1 VAFPLHVSNDSHYD
15 ADEVSDWLGSG
26 PSPKKV
32 IMKDLFVAD
41 LQANQPIA
49 TTFLVKS
56 KDVKSKKSGE
66 PYLALI
72 LGDRSG
78 ELEAKMWDNVEEVEP
93 TFDRDDFIKVKGL
106 VQIFRNRPQLTIHK
120 LRPCRD
126 GEVDF
131 ADYFP
136 KTTKDVEVMFEELL
150 GIVDAIETQPLR
162 ELLMSLLL
170 DEEFAA
176 QFKQAPAAK
185 SLHHAWLGGLLEH
198 TLSLCKL
205 CRLVVQNYEGINL
218 DLLLTGAVVHDIG
231 KIRELAYTRSF
242 SYTDEGQLLG
252 HMILELEIVNEK
264 IAQIEDFPRDLK
276 VLVQHLI
283 ISHHG
288 EYEFG
293 SPKLPMFPEALL
305 LHCLDNLDSK
315 VEAMRMILR
324 TDPNV
329 EGNWTSHNTMFGRPL
344 FKGLKRNGEDPQKS
358 D

>member
-1 VAFPLHVSNDSHYD
+1 
-15 ADEVSDWLGSG
+15 
-26 PSPKKV
+26 
-32 IMKDLFVAD
+32 MKDLFVAD
-41 LQANQPIA
+41 LQANQPIT

-56 KDVKSKKSGE
+56 KEVKSKKTGE
-66 PYLALI
+66 PYLALT

-78 ELEAKMWDNVEEVEP
+78 ELDAKMWDNVEEVES

-106 VQIFRNRPQLTIHK
+106 IQIYRNRPQLTIHK
-120 LRPCRD
+120 LRPCQD
-126 GEVDF
+126 GEVDV

-136 KTTKDVEVMFEELL
+136 KTTKDVDVMFEELL
-150 GIVDAIETQPLR
+150 GIVDGIETRPLR
-162 ELLMSLLL
+162 ELLMSLLM
-170 DEEFAA
+170 DEELAA

-205 CRLVVQNYEGINL
+205 CKLVVQNYQGINL

-231 KIRELAYTRSF
+231 KTQELAYTRSF
-242 SYTDEGQLLG
+242 SYTNEGQLLG
-252 HMILELEIVNEK
+252 HMILELEIVNQK
-264 IAQIEDFPRDLK
+264 IAEIEDFPRELK
-276 VLVQHLI
+276 TLIQHLI

-293 SPKLPMFPEALL
+293 SPKLPMFPEALI

-315 VEAMRMILR
+315 IEAMQMILR

-329 EGNWTSHNTMFGRPL
+329 EGSWTSYNTMFGRPL
-344 FKGLKRNGEDPQKS
+344 FKGFKRNGQDTAKS